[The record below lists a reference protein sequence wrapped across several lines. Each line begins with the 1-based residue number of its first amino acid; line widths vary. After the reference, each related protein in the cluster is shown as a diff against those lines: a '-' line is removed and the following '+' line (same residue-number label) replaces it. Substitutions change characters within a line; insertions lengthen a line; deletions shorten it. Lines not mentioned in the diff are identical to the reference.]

1 MVYKRYV
8 YLETKITQSSKT
20 KILKALPYRT
30 RRNRIVNIDNDTTI
44 IYELKYYVESS
55 NKNEFLNDLKRI
67 TEITNLS
74 IEFNLDNKCYLL
86 VKNKEGVVRLPKLKE
101 SNKKELYVINEKK
114 VDKYGVENLFNS
126 LVKNQDY
133 LRVFNDGYYND
144 FSNIEEENLRIKMS
158 LVKFLKEFYRKEME
172 QNEEKEQTYYFYQL
186 ENSYLKNIGIIKNY
200 NEEQFNYYIKGFLY
214 GNNYNKFCLN
224 LRPID
229 LEILLD
235 LVKDFFN

>member
-8 YLETKITQSSKT
+8 YLETKTTQSSKT

-86 VKNKEGVVRLPKLKE
+86 VIVPDSKIGNYC
-101 SNKKELYVINEKK
+101 SFTNELFE
-114 VDKYGVENLFNS
+114 
-126 LVKNQDY
+126 
-133 LRVFNDGYYND
+133 YNFISD
-144 FSNIEEENLRIKMS
+144 FDSTFLYEENTNL
-158 LVKFLKEFYRKEME
+158 
-172 QNEEKEQTYYFYQL
+172 
-186 ENSYLKNIGIIKNY
+186 SYILNTQKNTNVS
-200 NEEQFNYYIKGFLY
+200 N
-214 GNNYNKFCLN
+214 
-224 LRPID
+224 
-229 LEILLD
+229 
-235 LVKDFFN
+235 

>member
-1 MVYKRYV
+1 
-8 YLETKITQSSKT
+8 
-20 KILKALPYRT
+20 
-30 RRNRIVNIDNDTTI
+30 
-44 IYELKYYVESS
+44 
-55 NKNEFLNDLKRI
+55 
-67 TEITNLS
+67 
-74 IEFNLDNKCYLL
+74 
-86 VKNKEGVVRLPKLKE
+86 
-101 SNKKELYVINEKK
+101 
-114 VDKYGVENLFNS
+114 
-126 LVKNQDY
+126 
-133 LRVFNDGYYND
+133 
-144 FSNIEEENLRIKMS
+144 MS

-172 QNEEKEQTYYFYQL
+172 QNEEKEQIYYFYQL